1 MFMSAIHFIGGEKG
15 GVGKSVVARLLS
27 QFCIDKNLP
36 FAAFDADTSHGALR
50 RFYDGYCRPVDF
62 ASFES
67 ADAIFAQASEENLR
81 ILVDLPAQSDRMLG
95 QWLEATGIVS
105 LAGESGIPLVFWHVM
120 DDGKDSVGLLASL
133 LARHGERASYC
144 IVKNLG
150 RGKDFS
156 LFDSSPAKAEAQ
168 RLKATIIE
176 LPELHRPAMQKIDQL
191 DASFWAAA
199 NGSGDN
205 DLPRL
210 DRQRVRVWLYRVY
223 ERLASVPHL
232 L

>member
-1 MFMSAIHFIGGEKG
+1 MTAIHFIGGEKG
-15 GVGKSVVARLLS
+15 GVGKSVVARLVS
-27 QFCIDKNLP
+27 QFCIDKNIP

-50 RFYDGYCRPVDF
+50 RFYDGYCHPVDLGDF
-62 ASFES
+62 GSV
-67 ADAIFAQASEENLR
+67 DAIFARASEGNLR
-81 ILVDLPAQSDRMLG
+81 NVLIDLPAQSDRLLDRWLG
-95 QWLEATGIVS
+95 DSGIVE
-105 LAGESGIPLVFWHVM
+105 LAAESGIPLVFWHVM
-120 DDGKDSVGLLASL
+120 DDGKDSVGRLAAL
-133 LARHGERASYC
+133 LARHGDRASYC

-156 LFDSSPAKAEAQ
+156 LFEASPAKAEAE

-199 NGSGDN
+199 NGSDDEG
-205 DLPRL
+205 LPRL

-223 ERLASVPHL
+223 ERLATAPHL
-232 L
+232 V